1 MQLAPLFAIFRPRL
15 TLILALGMALVTT
28 ACVGKKQD
36 TPSGPIQIKI
46 PLLTDGTYQFQVVDL
61 LSVDDL
67 VELKGWAARFLI
79 SPNQVESRLQGYAPK
94 IRSVKNAA
102 GVYIATDELSL
113 QLLTIYYHLENLGM
127 MDELAGVKDINSW
140 PRTVAVNVNYI
151 AKNGNG
157 NRTENNA
164 LYSGDLDALLF
175 VPYTESSLP
184 IMVNGGII
192 GHEHFHSLFQ
202 KLFVKPLGS
211 KYPGVRTNLHGDQEH
226 QMKLAMGF
234 PVGVVVPESL
244 PENPTPSP
252 EPEDENTPKAEM
264 SERLPAPMKSKESDK
279 SADRS
284 SDRGQDDT
292 DSFGTKSIVGADDYH
307 SYLLRGLN
315 EGLADFWGWLYS
327 SDIDFVGQSLPQFS
341 TQRKLEGIDSI
352 PSDYCFSL
360 SLTYSAQ
367 RDKEYPGPVAK
378 AYRYGT
384 NVARNLKAFA
394 LDYQKKRNLTQTQL
408 RAQLGS
414 AVLRSVVSLK
424 EAYIQ
429 LSETDAVASGKTLGT
444 NQFFEILSNQLEGLS
459 TEEVA
464 VLKPA
469 NNPAEKVRI
478 LCK

>member
-1 MQLAPLFAIFRPRL
+1 MHPNPFRSLFRLSFALCL
-15 TLILALGMALVTT
+15 TLMTA

-36 TPSGPIQIKI
+36 APTGPVQIKI

-79 SPNQVESRLQGYAPK
+79 SPSQVDSKLQGYAPK
-94 IRSVKNAA
+94 IRTVKNAA

-127 MDELAGVKDINSW
+127 MDELAGAKNVNTW

-151 AKNGNG
+151 AKNSNG
-157 NRTENNA
+157 ARTENNA
-164 LYSGDLDALLF
+164 LYSGDLDSLLF

-211 KYPGVRTNLHGDQEH
+211 KYPGSTTNLHADEEN
-226 QMKLAMGF
+226 QMRQAFGF
-234 PVGVVVPESL
+234 PVGVVVPETQPKPFEAS
-244 PENPTPSP
+244 
-252 EPEDENTPKAEM
+252 EPISATEKNV
-264 SERLPAPMKSKESDK
+264 
-279 SADRS
+279 SAD
-284 SDRGQDDT
+284 DRNQKQSQNRGLDS
-292 DSFGTKSIVGADDYH
+292 SFGTKNVVGVDDYH

-327 SDIDFVGQSLPQFS
+327 SDIDFVGHSLPQFTS
-341 TQRKLEGIDSI
+341 QRKLEGLDAI
-352 PSDYCFSL
+352 PSDYCFSV
-360 SLTYSAQ
+360 SLTYDYQ

-394 LDYQKKRNLTQTQL
+394 LDYQKKRNLTQAQL
-408 RAQLGS
+408 RAQMGS
-414 AVLRSVVSLK
+414 AVLRSVVGLK
-424 EAYIQ
+424 EAYLQ
-429 LSETDAVASGKTLGT
+429 LSEGDAAAAGKTLGT
-444 NQFFEILSNQLEGLS
+444 NQFFEILSTQLDGLS

-464 VLKPA
+464 TLKPVSA
-469 NNPAEKVRI
+469 PSDKVRI
-478 LCK
+478 LCR